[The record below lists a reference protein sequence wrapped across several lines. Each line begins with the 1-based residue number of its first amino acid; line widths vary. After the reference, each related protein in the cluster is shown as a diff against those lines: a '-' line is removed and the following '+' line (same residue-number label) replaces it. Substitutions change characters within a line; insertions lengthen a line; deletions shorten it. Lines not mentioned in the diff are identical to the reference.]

1 MVHDHFEP
9 LVPLQ
14 PWQPLPQLPNVWPQ
28 GGTFTLP
35 AVPVSRE
42 ELDALRAE
50 VARLTM
56 VVNDFIAA
64 KNAAETVDRLTAQP
78 DCVDPDKS
86 RLIKRVADL
95 EKRLAAV
102 RDAIGT

>member
-1 MVHDHFEP
+1 MCIVSMVHDHFEP
-9 LVPLQ
+9 LVPQ
-14 PWQPLPQLPNVWPQ
+14 MPWQPNLWPP

-35 AVPVSRE
+35 AVPVTRE

-50 VARLTM
+50 VARLTK
-56 VVNDFIAA
+56 VVNDFITA
-64 KNAAETVDRLTAQP
+64 KSAAETVDRLTAQP
-78 DCVDPDKS
+78 DCVDPEKA
-86 RLIKRVADL
+86 RLVERVADL